1 MVLKVRNYWEHI
13 LTSDIAYSI
22 QDIMQSQILMDCGK
36 FLVILNV
43 MFLLSTG
50 ITDASDMAQI
60 KLLLVHETVSTV
72 LGYLN

>member
-1 MVLKVRNYWEHI
+1 MHI

-50 ITDASDMAQI
+50 RTDASDMAQI